1 MLSVVLFV
9 ACSAKEESAE
19 PRKTIRVAEYPADF
33 SEKQRAY
40 EERKEMQEA
49 TKWGQ
54 AEAEGWEQRYRDHE
68 DPYTYQGNVK

>member
-1 MLSVVLFV
+1 MLSAVLIV
-9 ACSAKEESAE
+9 ACSAKEEKTE
-19 PRKTIRVAEYPADF
+19 PRKTIRVVEYSDDF
-33 SEKQRAY
+33 REKQRVY

-54 AEAEGWEQRYRDHE
+54 AEAERWEQRYRDHE